1 MKNNDIILIQE
12 PYINKNGYY
21 ILPDIPKFHKQ
32 LMVTNNRNETRRAAI
47 IITTEM
53 SKCTVM
59 LNGLSNKDIITIKC
73 EINKDINVIIYK
85 RNI

>member
-1 MKNNDIILIQE
+1 
-12 PYINKNGYY
+12 
-21 ILPDIPKFHKQ
+21 
-32 LMVTNNRNETRRAAI
+32 MVTNNRNETRRAAI

-59 LNGLSNKDIITIKC
+59 LNGLSNKDITTIKC
-73 EINKDINVIIYK
+73 EINKDIKVIIYK